1 MKRKQLTGVAL
12 AGLIV
17 PALLAA
23 PTALATEEVQT
34 AVSEMGKP
42 GKKVSNTQ
50 SRNTSPA
57 K

>member
-17 PALLAA
+17 SALLAA

-34 AVSEMGKP
+34 AVSEMGNLRRK
-42 GKKVSNTQ
+42 
-50 SRNTSPA
+50 
-57 K
+57 